1 MADTTT
7 AEVPIWGD
15 ELQDWMNIGDST
27 TPNWVNVTNLLSW
40 EFSDDANTYEP
51 EYIDTKRRPKYTLSK
66 SASIDYEKDM
76 YRNNAL
82 DTFLASHEDDTNVP
96 VEVCRVR
103 TWEKATGSSGGLV
116 AKKAAFLLTPNQLD
130 KNTAGEPIKLKGTL
144 SMSDNDWT
152 QGTWNAGKFTAA
164 AA

>member
-51 EYIDTKRRPKYTLSK
+51 EYIDRGYEHLEDKLCSLGAEIRR
-66 SASIDYEKDM
+66 EK
-76 YRNNAL
+76 
-82 DTFLASHEDDTNVP
+82 FE
-96 VEVCRVR
+96 
-103 TWEKATGSSGGLV
+103 
-116 AKKAAFLLTPNQLD
+116 
-130 KNTAGEPIKLKGTL
+130 
-144 SMSDNDWT
+144 
-152 QGTWNAGKFTAA
+152 
-164 AA
+164 